1 MATLIHLTRDE
12 RRVAQAILRG
22 ESAHLTCHKLRIPE
36 SRYRTH
42 VQHILHKTGSHDHL
56 ELISKLRHSI
66 TGT

>member
-1 MATLIHLTRDE
+1 MATLIHLTKDE

-22 ESAHLTCHKLRIPE
+22 ENAHLTCNKLGIPE
-36 SRYRTH
+36 SRYKAH
-42 VQHILHKTGSHDHL
+42 VQHILHKTGSRDHL